1 MSKCTHTAQ
10 NGEVSPLVFTEKTP
24 KEIKSVS
31 VSENKG
37 QEDLACLRAQLFL
50 HKHYPELKFYNSEN
64 HNGSIQELCDH
75 GDGIYILRE
84 YRDKGYEIIPKE
96 FRDFNLE
103 ANQTDAIKVLR
114 KRKQYIECSQFKTYV
129 KNKQFAKQYP
139 FRIDMV
145 FVVVKDGKVFR
156 QLALETSGS
165 EHFGPIR
172 SGLEGDRRYYEIV
185 LSDTMKAK
193 SGVKTV
199 SHVERRNYKR
209 RLGACFKTHLAP

>member
-1 MSKCTHTAQ
+1 MSKNAHTAQ
-10 NGEVSPLVFTEKTP
+10 NGGVVQLVFSEKTP
-24 KEIKSVS
+24 KEIKSIK

-37 QEDLACLRAQLFL
+37 QEDIACLRAQLFL
-50 HKHYPELKFYNSEN
+50 HQHYPELPFYNSEN
-64 HNGSIQELCDH
+64 HIGSIQDLCAH
-75 GDGIYILRE
+75 GDGIYVLRE
-84 YRDKGYEIIPKE
+84 YRDKFYEIIPKE
-96 FRDFNLE
+96 FRDFNLK

-114 KRKQYIECSQFKTYV
+114 KRKQYIDCPQFKAYV
-129 KNKQFAKQYP
+129 ENKQFAKQYP

-156 QLALETSGS
+156 QLALETSGP

-172 SGLEGDRRYYEIV
+172 SGLEGDRKYYDIV
-185 LSDTMKAK
+185 MSDTMKAK

-209 RLGACFKTHLAP
+209 RLGACFKANLAP